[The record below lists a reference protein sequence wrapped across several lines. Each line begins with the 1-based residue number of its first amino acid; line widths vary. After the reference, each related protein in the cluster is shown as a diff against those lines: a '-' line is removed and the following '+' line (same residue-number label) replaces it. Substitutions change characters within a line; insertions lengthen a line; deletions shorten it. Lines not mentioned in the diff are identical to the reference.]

1 MDESFSQKDDVRR
14 RVRRQSDV
22 KKVETGDSDNE
33 FPDLADVGASDDDAE
48 SESDTDHD
56 QSPQPTA
63 LKVSIGAILRVV
75 TQCCTQNVKKGKR
88 TPIKVRDQVAVKRS
102 ETKGKRRAETV
113 NR

>member
-1 MDESFSQKDDVRR
+1 M
-14 RVRRQSDV
+14 
-22 KKVETGDSDNE
+22 
-33 FPDLADVGASDDDAE
+33 
-48 SESDTDHD
+48 
-56 QSPQPTA
+56 A